1 MGRRAESDAAL
12 AKLVREHAQDNA
24 FGIAETYAFRGELD
38 EAFAWLER
46 AYRQKDSGLYLIKG
60 DQLLKSLAG
69 DPRYSAFLR
78 KMNLPE

>member
-24 FGIAETYAFRGELD
+24 FGIAKTYAFRGELD